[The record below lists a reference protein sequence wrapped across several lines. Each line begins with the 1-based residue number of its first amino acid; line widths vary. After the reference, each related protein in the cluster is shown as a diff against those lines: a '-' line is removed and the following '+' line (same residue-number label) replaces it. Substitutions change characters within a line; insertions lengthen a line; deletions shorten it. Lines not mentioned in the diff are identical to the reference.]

1 MLIDIAYNRE
11 RAVEYARRWAMGRSP
26 LFADF
31 SAGGGNCTNFVSQVL
46 LAGSG
51 VMDFTRTFGWY
62 YRSLSDRAP
71 AWTGV
76 DELFGYLTG
85 SGDFEGRSMQG
96 PYATLASNRRQVEIG
111 DVVQL
116 ANSRGEFY
124 HSLIV
129 SGFSGGDILVC
140 AHSDDA
146 LDRPLSSYNYAS
158 LRVLHIEGVFL
169 DVPLD
174 ECFTSLIDGTALLT
188 VRTLAENADEAGE

>member
-1 MLIDIAYNRE
+1 MLIEFAYNRE
-11 RAVEYARRWAMGRSP
+11 NALAYARRWALGRNP

-31 SAGGGNCTNFVSQVL
+31 SGGGGNCTNFVSQAL

-51 VMDFTRTFGWY
+51 VMDFTQTFGWY
-62 YRSLSDRAP
+62 YRSLSQRAP

-76 DELFGYLTG
+76 DELYGYLTG

-116 ANSRGEFY
+116 ASARGEFY

-129 SGFSGGDILVC
+129 SGFDGGDILVC

-146 LDRPLSSYNYAS
+146 LDRPLSSYDYSS

-169 DVPLD
+169 EVPLLESFD
-174 ECFTSLIDGTALLT
+174 ALIDGVALGAIRALVED
-188 VRTLAENADEAGE
+188 VREESE